1 MISRSFLI
9 GIFLLVVGHFER
21 SFAADGKILSPFI
34 GEWRGNGRAPCK
46 HELEGEVLGP
56 LEISSRFVNQL
67 SGEIGCHFK
76 AVSQVGS
83 AIVVTKLQ
91 CVGGDDFETTAVLTL
106 LQRKL
111 ILVWTDSAEDTLHK
125 EVLERCPKRHP

>member
-9 GIFLLVVGHFER
+9 GISLLVVGHFER
-21 SFAADGKILSPFI
+21 SFAADAKILSPFI

-46 HELEGEVLGP
+46 RELEGEVLGP
-56 LEISSRFVNQL
+56 LEISSRFINQL
-67 SGEIGCHFK
+67 SGEIGCHVK
-76 AVSQVGS
+76 AVSQVGPGT
-83 AIVVTKLQ
+83 VVTKLQ

-111 ILVWTDSAEDTLHK
+111 VLVWTDSAEDTLHK
-125 EVLERCPKRHP
+125 EVLERCPKGNP